1 MNLRNHNLFSRR
13 HVLDN
18 NTRELSHH
26 IEAKEEEIQEFYRMK
41 NGFLETLSDF
51 SITSKQTQEQLLEN
65 QGNISFSKDFEE
77 QQSFENEQFFLQDIV
92 RKTQLVESDLE
103 EEGQKYSF
111 KLQRE
116 LENLES
122 FKRKVKVNER

>member
-13 HVLDN
+13 RILDS
-18 NTRELSHH
+18 NTREFSYH
-26 IEAKEEEIQEFYRMK
+26 IEEKEEEIQEFYRMK

-65 QGNISFSKDFEE
+65 QGKISSSKDFEE

-116 LENLES
+116 LEDLES
-122 FKRKVKVNER
+122 LKRKVKVNER

>member
-1 MNLRNHNLFSRR
+1 MNLRNLNLFFRR
-13 HVLDN
+13 HILDN

-26 IEAKEEEIQEFYRMK
+26 IEAKEEEIKEFYRMK
-41 NGFLETLSDF
+41 KGFLETLSDF

-65 QGNISFSKDFEE
+65 QRNISFSKDFEE

-92 RKTQLVESDLE
+92 RKIQLAESDLE

-111 KLQRE
+111 ELQRE
-116 LENLES
+116 LEDLES
-122 FKRKVKVNER
+122 LKRKVKVNER

>member
-1 MNLRNHNLFSRR
+1 
-13 HVLDN
+13 LDN
-18 NTRELSHH
+18 NTRELSHY

-65 QGNISFSKDFEE
+65 QGNIIFSKDFEE

-111 KLQRE
+111 NLQRE
-116 LENLES
+116 LEDLES
-122 FKRKVKVNER
+122 FKQKVKVNER

>member
-1 MNLRNHNLFSRR
+1 MDS
-13 HVLDN
+13 
-18 NTRELSHH
+18 NTREFSYH
-26 IEAKEEEIQEFYRMK
+26 IEEKEEEIQEFYRMK
-41 NGFLETLSDF
+41 NGFLETLLDF

-65 QGNISFSKDFEE
+65 QGKISSSKDFEE

-116 LENLES
+116 LEDLES
-122 FKRKVKVNER
+122 LKRKVKVNER